1 MKCTASFKYPSLS
14 RGGVKRP
21 DSSLMFPSAL
31 ADKHDGLTALS
42 SQGATHHPVES
53 GGKWNEPGSSTLP
66 EPLLLGLLRLGPV
79 LVHQLE
85 ELGGWREIGVRLEG

>member
-1 MKCTASFKYPSLS
+1 
-14 RGGVKRP
+14 
-21 DSSLMFPSAL
+21 MFPSAL

-53 GGKWNEPGSSTLP
+53 GGKWNEPGSGALP
-66 EPLLLGLLRLGPV
+66 EPLLLGLLGLGPV

>member
-1 MKCTASFKYPSLS
+1 
-14 RGGVKRP
+14 
-21 DSSLMFPSAL
+21 MFPSAL

-42 SQGATHHPVES
+42 SQGANHHPVE
-53 GGKWNEPGSSTLP
+53 GGVRNEPGSGALP
-66 EPLLLGLLRLGPV
+66 EPLLLGLLGLGPV